1 MKNIIVALAAAVTL
15 AAALPSSAQAHCR
28 GCGVAAGVV
37 GGLAAGAIIGSA
49 LANSGPTYVEPAP
62 VYAPP
67 RLRRAASLWRR
78 SGLSYRTSAG
88 VGRLRL
94 SHAPRRG
101 LRLVPA
107 SSCPALCRASTSFSL
122 CSKVVDSR
130 DKPGHDKRTH
140 RRMCSSTAAVG
151 QQSTFNPFFFW
162 YAPSAA
168 RVSMPALPSILSL

>member
-67 RLRRAASLWRR
+67 AYAAPPAYGDGPVCHTERQQVWDGYAYRMRR
-78 SGLSYRTSAG
+78 
-88 VGRLRL
+88 VE
-94 SHAPRRG
+94 
-101 LRLVPA
+101 V
-107 SSCPALCRASTSFSL
+107 C
-122 CSKVVDSR
+122 D
-130 DKPGHDKRTH
+130 
-140 RRMCSSTAAVG
+140 
-151 QQSTFNPFFFW
+151 
-162 YAPSAA
+162 
-168 RVSMPALPSILSL
+168 